1 MSYKIKQFKRN
12 QLLVNDYLKIIEEF
26 SNEKNYSQTG
36 YETVIAESLKVKDS
50 SIRMPEGMKLEKG
63 KNYYFTFKSW
73 DFLNYKVKLVNTDTQ
88 ASMTVKTIQSG
99 YNRQEIIFCP
109 NDNYNLIV
117 FELIRNLTNS
127 NNLTREGLSL
137 DTSGSEIFKLYE
149 LTNILNTSAFLDVP
163 YIKKFGLQGPP
174 GLVFCMNG
182 EEMRLGKSG
191 IYEVEDINVDN
202 LAFVLKNQS
211 PIPFEDA
218 VDFFILD
225 YQY

>member
-1 MSYKIKQFKRN
+1 MSYKVKQFKRN
-12 QLLVNDYLKIIEEF
+12 QLPVNNYLKIIEEF
-26 SNEKNYSQTG
+26 SNENNYSRTG
-36 YETVIAESLKVKDS
+36 RETVITESLKVKDS
-50 SIRMPEGMKLEKG
+50 SIKMPEGMKLEKG
-63 KNYYFTFKSW
+63 KNYYFTFKSNE
-73 DFLNYKVKLVNTDTQ
+73 FESYKVKLINTDTQ
-88 ASMTVKTIQSG
+88 ASMTIKTIQSG
-99 YNRQEIIFCP
+99 YSRQEVIFCP

-117 FELIRNLTNS
+117 FELIRNLTNA
-127 NNLTREGLSL
+127 NNLTRVGLRL
-137 DTSGSEIFKLYE
+137 DTLQSEIFKLYE
-149 LTNILNTSAFLDVP
+149 LTNILTTSTFSDVP

-191 IYEVEDINVDN
+191 IYEVEDINVNN